1 MARSPSK
8 PAASLDSRD
17 LYPITRVESS
27 PRPGQGLGARVQDQ
41 AGLGTRVQDYADPV
55 TRVQDQASLV
65 TRVQDSPDLVTRMEA
80 KPSPSTLPRRPSAR
94 VATPTYRYGIN
105 FYFL

>member
-41 AGLGTRVQDYADPV
+41 AGLGTRV
-55 TRVQDQASLV
+55 
-65 TRVQDSPDLVTRMEA
+65 
-80 KPSPSTLPRRPSAR
+80 
-94 VATPTYRYGIN
+94 
-105 FYFL
+105 